1 MSCRLLR
8 LLALLIAA
16 IASAPAA
23 EPPAPKSGQELVERL
38 LDRIV
43 AGEREF
49 LQRMRSYKPF
59 METYVQAAVD
69 GAAAGDAATMAD
81 VRDHYLV
88 GKLQLTGDGVYWE
101 TFTASEAFRRSPKFR
116 LRLSAQGRFIPEG
129 FAQVIAPDLFELDRR
144 TYNFEYV
151 RREFLGEVRTL
162 VFDVSPRK
170 DIGGKFVGR
179 IWVEDL
185 GNRIVRTNGTYTPY
199 AKDEAYFHF
208 DSWRQEVEPGF
219 WAPAFVYIQDED
231 FTGQVGARFRAQ
243 SRLWNYNRA
252 ENDNLN
258 ELTSILIE
266 QQDEARDVSGAADST
281 PLESRRMWERQA
293 QQNVIQRLERAGLLS
308 PRGPV
313 DEVLET
319 VVNNLLASNGLAYEV
334 ECRVLLTTPL
344 ETFSMG
350 QAIVISRG
358 LIDVLPDE
366 ASLAMALADELA
378 HIVLA
383 HPVETMYAFSDYTIF
398 DDAEILGR
406 MRMQRTPE
414 QRAAAGRK
422 ALELLERSP
431 YGEQLSNA
439 ALFLEAL
446 RGRAPMLPNLIQ
458 GNFGNALGSSER
470 MDRLQ
475 HLTAQAAGPEAPIAA
490 LPLGS
495 RVELNP
501 WTNRIALKEAKPV
514 ELRTDQDRM
523 PFEAGPFMPFLKR
536 APR

>member
-1 MSCRLLR
+1 MKIRLLLPLV
-8 LLALLIAA
+8 LLSLPT
-16 IASAPAA
+16 PAA
-23 EPPAPKSGQELVERL
+23 EPPAKSGQDLVDKL

-43 AGEREF
+43 AGEQAF
-49 LQRMRSYKPF
+49 LDRMRSYRPF

-69 GAAAGDAATMAD
+69 EASPASD
-81 VRDHYLV
+81 VRDHYLM
-88 GKLQLTGDGVYWE
+88 GKLQLTADGVYWE
-101 TFTASEAFRRSPKFR
+101 TFTASDAFQKSPKFR
-116 LRLSAQGRFIPEG
+116 LKLSGQGRFIPEG
-129 FAQVIAPDLFELDRR
+129 FAQMIVPDVFQFDRK
-144 TYNFEYV
+144 TYEFEYL

-179 IWVEDL
+179 IWVEDRD
-185 GNRIVRTNGTYTPY
+185 NRIVRANGTYTPY

-252 ENDNLN
+252 ANDNLD
-258 ELTSILIE
+258 ELTAILVE
-266 QQDEARDVSGAADST
+266 QQDEARDASGSTDST

-293 QQNVIQRLERAGLLS
+293 QQNVIQRLERAGLVS

-319 VVNNLLASNGLAYEV
+319 VVNNLLASNGLAYDV

-344 ETFSMG
+344 ETFSIG

-366 ASLAMALADELA
+366 ASLAMALADELG
-378 HIVLA
+378 HIVLG

-398 DDAEILGR
+398 DDAEILAR
-406 MRMQRTPE
+406 MRLQRTPE

-422 ALELLERSP
+422 ALELLRHSP
-431 YGEQLSNA
+431 YGEQLGNA
-439 ALFLEAL
+439 ALFLSAL
-446 RGRAPMLPNLIQ
+446 RDRAPMLPNLIQ
-458 GNFGNALGSSER
+458 SNFGNALGSAER

-475 HLTAQAAGPEAPIAA
+475 DLVSKAPEGSEAPIAA

-495 RVELNP
+495 RIELNP
-501 WTNRIALKEAKPV
+501 WTNRISLKENKPV
-514 ELRTDQDRM
+514 ELRGEQDLM
-523 PFEAGPFMPFLKR
+523 PFEAGPFMPYLKR